1 MQEIKT
7 FPFGQPIV
15 SLAQS
20 DRSPKRVFIL
30 GVYASA
36 VHARWVGEDGRSIVR
51 ALAVASEPEIFW
63 RGEGEDDIIANIP
76 VPLGAGKLL
85 PAGKNLNGPSGKA
98 LDKMFLDPLQLKRS
112 DVWLCDLVPYSCM
125 NDRQKAALASKYD
138 EQQEKLSLT
147 DYYWPPVPPIL
158 ANEQRRAEIA
168 GEVSVASPDIFI
180 TLGDQPL
187 RWFTKYFGSK
197 SKLSEYGEST
207 KQYGLLHDIS
217 ITGRDMKLLPLAH
230 PRQAGKLGSHS
241 VKWAN
246 LHESWMKDVARNL
259 L

>member
-1 MQEIKT
+1 MQQIKT

-63 RGEGEDDIIANIP
+63 RGDGESDIIAKIS

-85 PAGKNLNGPSGKA
+85 PPGKNLNGPSGKA

-125 NDRQKAALASKYD
+125 NDRQKKALASKYD
-138 EQQEKLSLT
+138 VQREKLNLPN
-147 DYYWPPVPPIL
+147 YYWPPVPPKL

-168 GEVSVASPDIFI
+168 GEVSEASPDIFI

-187 RWFTKYFGSK
+187 QWFTKYFGSK
-197 SKLSEYGEST
+197 SKLSDYGDSFDR
-207 KQYGLLHDIS
+207 YGLLHDIS
-217 ITGRDMKLLPLAH
+217 IADRDMKLLPLVH
-230 PRQAGKLGSHS
+230 PRQAAKLGSHS
-241 VKWAN
+241 AKWAD
-246 LHESWMKDVARNL
+246 LHEAWMIEVAPNL

>member
-36 VHARWVGEDGRSIVR
+36 VHARWIGEDGLTIVR

-63 RGEGEDDIIANIP
+63 RGDGESNIIAKIS
-76 VPLGAGKLL
+76 VPPGAGKLL
-85 PAGKNLNGPSGKA
+85 PPGKNLNGPSGNA

-138 EQQEKLSLT
+138 VQREKLGLPE
-147 DYYWPPVPPIL
+147 YCWPPVPPTL

-168 GEVSVASPDIFI
+168 GEVSEASPDIFI

-187 RWFTKYFGSK
+187 QWFTKYFGSK
-197 SKLSEYGEST
+197 SKLSEYGDLFG
-207 KQYGLLHDIS
+207 QYGLLHDIS
-217 ITGRDMKLLPLAH
+217 IAGRDMKLLPLVH

-241 VKWAN
+241 AKWAD
-246 LHESWMKDVARNL
+246 LHEAWTIEVAPNL